1 MPVLEVKKAQH
12 PICGPSRC
20 RLRIKNMHQVLAS
33 HGAVSLSMYVI
44 EALFNNILPCDS
56 SQVQESEGPVMREG
70 ADKNPPEEESL
81 MLTEAPHRNSE

>member
-1 MPVLEVKKAQH
+1 
-12 PICGPSRC
+12 
-20 RLRIKNMHQVLAS
+20 
-33 HGAVSLSMYVI
+33 MYVI

-81 MLTEAPHRNSE
+81 MLTEAPHRNSEWAYANISIVSLRDRVYPRCVYKYIVIFVIDLLE